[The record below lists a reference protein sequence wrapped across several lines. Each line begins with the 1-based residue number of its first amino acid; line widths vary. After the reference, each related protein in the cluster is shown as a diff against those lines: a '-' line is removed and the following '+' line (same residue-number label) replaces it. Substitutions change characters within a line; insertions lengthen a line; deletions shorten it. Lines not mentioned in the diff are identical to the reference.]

1 MIENVA
7 PKLSR
12 RREFPFW
19 VRACF
24 VAILLTIVQGVFLG
38 VTGYPVEEWPFVAGS
53 FVVSLVFSSCL
64 VNCLLLIVSKRLY
77 EYGRHVLAERGVDY
91 DAADAERAVPR
102 TPRILLLGIFVLL
115 IVGAVWGLALNL
127 VVFFLERLAMPALGV
142 ELPLVAAVIF
152 FVGVG
157 GMTVTLSLIFALFY
171 SVKRFEQYWV
181 PASAVAHIVFNAV
194 HGWQKTALFW
204 RAGGIPLRA
213 GTG

>member
-1 MIENVA
+1 MIENEA

-24 VAILLTIVQGVFLG
+24 VAVPLTIVQGVFLG
-38 VTGYPVEEWPFVAGS
+38 VTGYPVDEWPFVAGS

-64 VNCLLLIVSKRLY
+64 VNCVLLIVSKRLY

-91 DAADAERAVPR
+91 DAADAEVVVPR
-102 TPRILLLGIFVLL
+102 TPWIVLLGIFVLL
-115 IVGAVWGLALNL
+115 AIGAVWGLALNL
-127 VVFFLERLAMPALGV
+127 LAFFLERMAMPALGA

-152 FVGVG
+152 FVGIG
-157 GMTVTLSLIFALFY
+157 GMAFALSLVFALFY
-171 SVKRFEQYWV
+171 SVRRFERYWV
-181 PASAVAHIVFNAV
+181 PTFAVTRVVLNAV
-194 HGWQKTALFW
+194 HGWQKAALFW
-204 RAGGIPLRA
+204 RAGGVPLRT